1 MILADKI
8 IDLRKKN
15 GWSQEE
21 LAEKLGVSRQAVSK
35 WESAQAIPDLGR
47 VLAMADLFSVTTD
60 YLLRDENEAPT
71 PAAVEDGASDSNV
84 RRVSM
89 EEASAFLALCRKQAP
104 TRALAVSLCVLSPI
118 PLLMILS
125 RTGEGPAAGVGSI
138 IGVVILLLL
147 VVAAVVIFLRQG
159 MESKE
164 YEYLEQEDIET
175 AYGVSGMVKEKQA
188 AYRETCTRGII
199 VGVVLC
205 ILSAIPVLLGTLA
218 ADSVAAPERIML
230 PCVSLLL
237 AMVAVA
243 VYLFVR
249 VGMVQGSFQRLLEEG
264 DYTREGK
271 RAARSPIVPIINLL
285 KELQRKRGLTYLFVA
300 HDMSVIRYISDRV
313 GVMYLGH
320 LVEEGDTDEVFDH
333 PQHPYT
339 RTLMSAV
346 PSIDPRDNR
355 QRILL
360 EGDLPSPIDP
370 PSGCVFHTRCPWA
383 TEACKTASC
392 ELREVRKGHY
402 AACSRGEQE

>member
-1 MILADKI
+1 
-8 IDLRKKN
+8 
-15 GWSQEE
+15 
-21 LAEKLGVSRQAVSK
+21 
-35 WESAQAIPDLGR
+35 
-47 VLAMADLFSVTTD
+47 MADLLTVSHLKKYFSVKGGDEGETTLKAVD
-60 YLLRDENEAPT
+60 AISFSIEEGETLGLVGESGCGKSTVGKCLVRLYEPTDGQIVFQGTDITHLSTRQIRPLRRNIQMIFQDPYSSLD
-71 PAAVEDGASDSNV
+71 PRMNV
-84 RRVSM
+84 KAQISEGMKIQHLYKTKAER
-89 EEASAFLALCRKQAP
+89 EEAVIKLLHEVGLSEEQMLRYPHEFSGGQRQRIGLA
-104 TRALAVSLCVLSPI
+104 RALILDPKIVVCDEPVSALDV
-118 PLLMILS
+118 
-125 RTGEGPAAGVGSI
+125 SI
-138 IGVVILLLL
+138 
-147 VVAAVVIFLRQG
+147 Q
-159 MESKE
+159 S
-164 YEYLEQEDIET
+164 Q
-175 AYGVSGMVKEKQA
+175 
-188 AYRETCTRGII
+188 
-199 VGVVLC
+199 
-205 ILSAIPVLLGTLA
+205 
-218 ADSVAAPERIML
+218 
-230 PCVSLLL
+230 
-237 AMVAVA
+237 
-243 VYLFVR
+243 
-249 VGMVQGSFQRLLEEG
+249 
-264 DYTREGK
+264 
-271 RAARSPIVPIINLL
+271 IINLL